1 MPKRSLEVRRIT
13 FRKKRDR
20 SDDPQ
25 VFSPV
30 DLNNESLLDIF
41 DSWRREPDAIPPME
55 EGSDDCV
62 MVKEVLRPNNL
73 ALFIDTNSGRRG
85 EEGEV
90 YAPGSTES
98 VHHITEEEA
107 PTGHTRALLFVPSQG
122 RNALFFSEYCQ
133 RGTAGTR
140 LTKLFKKWF
149 SRKYPDVLM
158 ETEFVL
164 EGPEWFDHITAVKS
178 IEMRAH
184 RLPLNSYEALGTKSG
199 SFSLE
204 VKPDKGRSFSRKT
217 LGDIKKMTANVAAT
231 VFGIPE
237 LDGAGENKL
246 FATVVGRDGRS
257 KKVDLA
263 DEVMPHFRRT
273 LSESGESEISND
285 EFVSRCLEYADEIL
299 SRLEE

>member
-1 MPKRSLEVRRIT
+1 MPKRSLEVRRVT

-20 SDDPQ
+20 SDNPQ
-25 VFSPV
+25 RFSPA
-30 DLNNESLLDIF
+30 DLNSDNLLDVF
-41 DSWRREPDAIPPME
+41 DSWRKEPDSIPLMD

-62 MVKEVLRPNNL
+62 MVKEVTRPNDL
-73 ALFIDTNSGRRG
+73 TLFIDTNSGRSG

-90 YAPGSTES
+90 YTRGSLES

-107 PTGHTRALLFVPSQG
+107 PTGHTRAMLYVPKQG

-140 LTKLFKKWF
+140 LIKLFKKWF
-149 SRKYPDVLM
+149 SIKYPDILM

-164 EGPEWFDHITAVKS
+164 EGSEWLDHITAVKS

-184 RLPLNSYEALGTKSG
+184 RLPTNSYGALGTKSG

-217 LGDIKKMTANVAAT
+217 ILDLKAAKNVAAT

-237 LDGAGENKL
+237 LDGSGENKL

-273 LSESGESEISND
+273 LSESGEPELSND
-285 EFVSRCLEYADEIL
+285 EFVSRCLGYAEEIL
-299 SRLEE
+299 SRLGG